1 VYGLTPL
8 GPTREGPPA
17 TPRERAEDHRAEVD
31 RANRRDDE
39 RDHDAR
45 SDARGDECGNERGDD
60 RGDG

>member
-1 VYGLTPL
+1 VYDLTPL

-39 RDHDAR
+39 RDHDDH
-45 SDARGDECGNERGDD
+45 SDDPGDDRGDECG
-60 RGDG
+60 DG

>member
-1 VYGLTPL
+1 VYDLTPL

-45 SDARGDECGNERGDD
+45 SDDRGDD
-60 RGDG
+60 RGDECGDG